1 MNERLFACLCAL
13 LLWKRADTAYS
24 LQGLLQ
30 LQCYFARNSALGGA
44 DKLES
49 CPLEVV
55 QGMGQGTSSQVS
67 TKSMENQLVW

>member
-1 MNERLFACLCAL
+1 M
-13 LLWKRADTAYS
+13 
-24 LQGLLQ
+24 
-30 LQCYFARNSALGGA
+30 
-44 DKLES
+44 ES